1 MWCPKCKAEYRD
13 GITVCADCGVP
24 LVETQTLDLDLSPV
38 EQKISVLKRMDS
50 MENLQALSDGNHAYV
65 KKSTKYE
72 DMKSSA
78 YAFLLVGAGGIL
90 LLILILCGVILPQFA
105 ASVKG
110 LMGIVMGGMFL
121 IFFII
126 GIRSYTRLGKLKEQ
140 SVKEREDTEAA
151 KNWFFQT
158 VSAKSVDTS
167 MHIQGSEEL
176 QQKFFLRS
184 QFIKQA
190 LQNKFPAFEDSYL
203 DFLTEQFYEELFP
216 QDE

>member
-1 MWCPKCKAEYRD
+1 M
-13 GITVCADCGVP
+13 
-24 LVETQTLDLDLSPV
+24 L
-38 EQKISVLKRMDS
+38 
-50 MENLQALSDGNHAYV
+50 
-65 KKSTKYE
+65 
-72 DMKSSA
+72 
-78 YAFLLVGAGGIL
+78 F
-90 LLILILCGVILPQFA
+90 
-105 ASVKG
+105 
-110 LMGIVMGGMFL
+110 
-121 IFFII
+121 
-126 GIRSYTRLGKLKEQ
+126 RS

-184 QFIKQA
+184 QCIKQA
-190 LQNKFPAFEDSYL
+190 LQNEFPAFEDSYL